1 MAEKRSFREK
11 KQDVFDEI
19 CDLHNSVNSNPPL
32 WLPLELK
39 AAGNCEPYFYFAL
52 KILNKKLISDGRKHI
67 FTSCQMYNSRAE

>member
-39 AAGNCEPYFYFAL
+39 AAGNCDRIPCIDIKIL
-52 KILNKKLISDGRKHI
+52 LRLILNK
-67 FTSCQMYNSRAE
+67 